1 MQFNVLS
8 KMKLWQKF
16 ALLGVLGLA
25 AVAVPYAQFYRT
37 AQEGIDFAANEL
49 SGIEPTQNAA
59 RLLQLVQLHRGLS
72 GLTLGGLEDQAK
84 ARAAKQAEADQAVIA
99 LDQQISQIDAKPV
112 KDEWNAIKQDWKQLA
127 NDVASRAI
135 DARKSFDSHTAL
147 DTRIL
152 RLLDVLGD
160 SSFLTLDPTAHTYF
174 LVQAALVHLP
184 QLTEQYGQMRGFGG
198 TRLADSARLRATGAD
213 GSAAVSAAD
222 RTQMTALADNAKL
235 ASELAY
241 RFLGKAIAAEPRLRA
256 VLEGEMNASQEASRQ
271 VLLLARKEI
280 VDAPTPAFDPVKY
293 VQSLTTGIDAQFKLQ
308 TLTSTALATELTAY
322 RDSLRRNQLTI
333 SAQILAALLLGAAIA
348 ALTVR
353 NITGTVSSLQKSVE
367 KVRLGDF
374 TALQA
379 IESKDE
385 VGDLGRTLNDL
396 LEERIAAQ
404 NKAEKENEQLN
415 NSVVGLLQTMFEL
428 SNRNLTVRAEVTSD
442 IVGTV
447 ADSVNMLADATNTA
461 LSDVNA
467 VAKQVAD
474 STNRVTSNSKALS
487 DQTRLDKQAVLE
499 MTDDIAQASKLMR
512 QVASLAEQSRGAAA
526 QATSTTLAALK
537 SVTTSV
543 GEMGGIRESIGEM
556 EKRVKRLGERS
567 QEISQIVT
575 VINSISERTHVLAL
589 NASMQAAM
597 AGEAGRGFAV
607 VTEEVQRLADA
618 SRNATMQIAQL
629 SQNIQLETS
638 ETVAALNRTVT
649 DVVRGSQ
656 VAQTSGVQMRETEV
670 ANARLAAA
678 VQKIADESGRQLE
691 LASRLA
697 AGAENMTR
705 STEQTERVA
714 GNTAEDAASLVQSS
728 NRLVQVVSEFKLA

>member
-49 SGIEPTQNAA
+49 SGIEPTQSAA

-72 GLTLGGLEDQAK
+72 GLTLSGIEDQTK
-84 ARAAKQAEADQAVIA
+84 ARAAKQAEADQAVAA
-99 LDQQISQIDAKPV
+99 LDKQISQIDAKPV
-112 KDEWNAIKQDWKQLA
+112 KDEWNAIKQEWKQLA
-127 NDVASRAI
+127 SDVNNRTTDS
-135 DARKSFDSHTAL
+135 RKSFDSHTAIN
-147 DTRIL
+147 TRIL

-160 SSFLTLDPTAHTYF
+160 NSFLTLDPTAHTYF

-184 QLTEQYGQMRGFGG
+184 RLTEQYGQMREFGG
-198 TRLADSARLRATGAD
+198 SRLADSTRLRATGAD

-222 RTQMTALADNAKL
+222 RTRMTVLADNATA

-256 VLEGEMNASQEASRQ
+256 VLEGEMNTSLEASKQ

-280 VDAPTPAFDPVKY
+280 VDAPVPAFDPVKY
-293 VQSLTTGIDAQFKLQ
+293 VQALTTGIDAQFKLQ
-308 TLTSTALATELTAY
+308 TLTSTALATELNTY
-322 RDSLRRNQLTI
+322 KDSLRRNQLTI
-333 SAQILAALLLGAAIA
+333 SAEILAALLLVAAIA

-353 NITGTVSSLQKSVE
+353 NITGTVSSLQQSVE

-385 VGDLGRTLNDL
+385 VGDLGRTVNDL
-396 LEERIAAQ
+396 LQERIAAL

-415 NSVVGLLQTMFEL
+415 DSVVGLLRTMFEL

-442 IVGTV
+442 VVGTV

-461 LSDVNA
+461 LTDVSA
-467 VAKQVAD
+467 VAQQVAD
-474 STNRVTSNSKALS
+474 STTRVTSNSKALS

-499 MTDDIAQASKLMR
+499 MTDDIAQTSKLMQ
-512 QVASLAEQSRGAAA
+512 QVAGLAEQSREAAA

-537 SVTTSV
+537 SVTTTV
-543 GEMGGIRESIGEM
+543 GEMGGIRESISEM

-656 VAQTSGVQMRETEV
+656 VAESSGVQMRETEV
-670 ANARLAAA
+670 ANARLAQA

-697 AGAENMTR
+697 AGAENLTR
-705 STEQTERVA
+705 STNQTERVA
-714 GNTAEDAASLVQSS
+714 SNTAEDAASLVQSS
-728 NRLVQVVSEFKLA
+728 SRLVQVVSEFRLA